1 MNLLEKLGVENT
13 TNINDIHINIEY
25 QDVDG
30 MNHQIFGDIR
40 NDYVSLTKD
49 GVDISNNIDRSNI
62 NTYTDFVNIILE
74 SDALSDFHTYVGC
87 YINISDWSNNMNIEL
102 YNMLCNYFG
111 VHNIEVTDLHM
122 SMRYNGIDGEVHVIQ
137 AKVHYNIALN
147 KDGVDLTHLININNI
162 NTDTDFVREMYKSG
176 ILNDFGNYICS
187 CYINETEDH

>member
-62 NTYTDFVNIILE
+62 NTDTDFVYIILE

-87 YINISDWSNNMNIEL
+87 YINISD
-102 YNMLCNYFG
+102 
-111 VHNIEVTDLHM
+111 
-122 SMRYNGIDGEVHVIQ
+122 
-137 AKVHYNIALN
+137 
-147 KDGVDLTHLININNI
+147 
-162 NTDTDFVREMYKSG
+162 
-176 ILNDFGNYICS
+176 
-187 CYINETEDH
+187 

>member
-30 MNHQIFGDIR
+30 VNHQIFGDIR

-62 NTYTDFVNIILE
+62 NTDTDFVNIILE

-87 YINISDWSNNMNIEL
+87 CYINISN
-102 YNMLCNYFG
+102 
-111 VHNIEVTDLHM
+111 
-122 SMRYNGIDGEVHVIQ
+122 
-137 AKVHYNIALN
+137 
-147 KDGVDLTHLININNI
+147 
-162 NTDTDFVREMYKSG
+162 
-176 ILNDFGNYICS
+176 
-187 CYINETEDH
+187 